1 MKASGPNQPAPWQP
15 LDFPPER
22 SRRRRR
28 TAWLFKAGLFAATAL
43 LVLLLLLPVAALL
56 LHVTPARLLA
66 LMTAADVVAAL
77 RVTLLSSAASTLLI
91 FLLGLPVAY
100 AVSRYFGRGRFL
112 LDSLL
117 ELPMVMPPVVAG
129 LALLLAFGRRGLVGV
144 WLAELGIQLPFTLA
158 AVVLAQVF
166 LLTPYFVKRAV
177 VLFDGVDR
185 RLEEAAI
192 LLGAGPF
199 RTFFSVSLPL
209 CRRGLLAEAIMALA
223 QGIGMFGAVILFA
236 GNLPG
241 RTQTLS
247 LAIYSTYEGNP
258 EKAFALSALLLVLS
272 CLLLLGFRLLS
283 RPLAQEG

>member
-15 LDFPPER
+15 LDFHPER

-56 LHVTPARLLA
+56 LHVTPARLLE
-66 LMTAADVVAAL
+66 LLTAADVAAAL

-100 AVSRYFGRGRFL
+100 AVSRHLGRGRFL

-158 AVVLAQVF
+158 AVVLAQLF

-209 CRRGLLAEAIMALA
+209 CRRGLLAEAVMALA
-223 QGIGMFGAVILFA
+223 QGVGMFGAVILFA

-247 LAIYSTYEGNP
+247 LAIYSTFEGNP

-272 CLLLLGFRLLS
+272 CLLLLCFRLIS

>member
-1 MKASGPNQPAPWQP
+1 MKASEPKQAGLWQP
-15 LDFPPER
+15 LDFPPEHPG
-22 SRRRRR
+22 RRHR
-28 TAWLFKAGLFAATAL
+28 TAWLFNAVLFVATAL

-66 LMTAADVVAAL
+66 LVTAADVVAAL

-185 RLEEAAI
+185 RLEEAAT
-192 LLGAGPF
+192 LVGAGPF
-199 RTFFSVSLPL
+199 RTFFAVSLPL

-283 RPLAQEG
+283 RPLVQEG

>member
-1 MKASGPNQPAPWQP
+1 MKASEPKQAGPWQP
-15 LDFPPER
+15 LDFPPEHPGR
-22 SRRRRR
+22 GRR
-28 TAWLFKAGLFAATAL
+28 TAWLFNAVLFVATAL

-100 AVSRYFGRGRFL
+100 AISRYFGRGRFL

-185 RLEEAAI
+185 RLEEVAT

-199 RTFFSVSLPL
+199 RTFFAVSLPL

>member
-1 MKASGPNQPAPWQP
+1 MNSSPKQSAPWEP
-15 LDFPPER
+15 LDSAGQGSSSTHRAP
-22 SRRRRR
+22 
-28 TAWLFKAGLFAATAL
+28 WLFRAVLLGATAL
-43 LVLLLLLPVAALL
+43 LILLLLLPVVALL
-56 LHVTPARLLA
+56 LHVTPARLREVVS
-66 LMTAADVVAAL
+66 AADVAAAL
-77 RVTLLSSAASTLLI
+77 QVTLLSSAASTLLI

-100 AVSRYFGRGRFL
+100 AVSRHLGRGRFW

-129 LALLLAFGRRGLVGV
+129 LALLLAFGRRGLVGA
-144 WLAELGIQLPFTLA
+144 WLAELGVQLPFTLA

-185 RLEEAAI
+185 RLEEAAT

-199 RTFFSVSLPL
+199 RAFFFVSLPL
-209 CRRGLLAEAIMALA
+209 CRRGLLAEAVMALA
-223 QGIGMFGAVILFA
+223 QGVGMFGAVILFA

-247 LAIYSTYEGNP
+247 LAIYSTFEGNP
-258 EKAFALSALLLVLS
+258 EKAFALSALLLGLS
-272 CLLLLGFRLLS
+272 CILLMVFRLLS
-283 RPLAQEG
+283 HPLRQGG